1 MFTYVLL
8 HELFKNESWPI
19 LNFTSLSDNKKKDF
33 LCRRKSHH
41 PFVISPRHHFS
52 IIPARKIF
60 AFRKIFTFTFP
71 LGSFSGSL
79 SVRVTV
85 ATCCWAPVD
94 RSLGL
99 GIFYFLFSA
108 AVCFPSVCRGFSDQ
122 FSFRITFPRSAEGQ
136 RCWQNILLKPGD
148 FEICYCYYTQ
158 ALN

>member
-1 MFTYVLL
+1 MYVLL
-8 HELFKNESWPI
+8 HELLKKFANQDHFK
-19 LNFTSLSDNKKKDF
+19 FHFSLWQQEERFS
-33 LCRRKSHH
+33 LH
-41 PFVISPRHHFS
+41 PFVISTRHQFS

-71 LGSFSGSL
+71 LGSFSLSL
-79 SVRVTV
+79 SVRVTE
-85 ATCCWAPVD
+85 ATCCWALVD

-108 AVCFPSVCRGFSDQ
+108 VVCFPSVCRGFSDQ

-148 FEICYCYYTQ
+148 FKICYCYYTQ